1 MSLDIIAGKRYIWTL
16 TYTFN
21 YTKYF
26 KKSHPKFQFNKHARV
41 VTKTGDDQSSKMRAG
56 RVRGMADLFDEMD

>member
-1 MSLDIIAGKRYIWTL
+1 ML